1 MVEVTWY
8 QVLDQVLKDWQL
20 HFLNL
25 VILMVKEDS
34 HHVRSL
40 ITCLKQSY
48 EEALRLHG
56 EAEGLS

>member
-1 MVEVTWY
+1 MVPGSGPG
-8 QVLDQVLKDWQL
+8 LKRL
-20 HFLNL
+20 ATPLPESCN
-25 VILMVKEDS
+25 MVKEDS